1 MQYTEDF
8 KRGIVR
14 TLIAS
19 GMSRKEFADKAEIG
33 VGTLKRWVA
42 QYKDEEVPKVDRKK
56 YSEEYKK
63 SIVKNMIYDGITCE
77 SMARETGIS
86 RQLIEYWDSKY
97 RYDVIDEVERE
108 TLQRKKKKVKKA
120 TSWHRYGSSAG
131 RYE

>member
-1 MQYTEDF
+1 
-8 KRGIVR
+8 
-14 TLIAS
+14 
-19 GMSRKEFADKAEIG
+19 
-33 VGTLKRWVA
+33 
-42 QYKDEEVPKVDRKK
+42 
-56 YSEEYKK
+56 
-63 SIVKNMIYDGITCE
+63 MIYDGITCE

-97 RYDVIDEVERE
+97 RYDAIDEVERE

>member
-14 TLIAS
+14 ALIAS

-42 QYKDEEVPKVDRKK
+42 QYKDEEVPKVDRK
-56 YSEEYKK
+56 
-63 SIVKNMIYDGITCE
+63 
-77 SMARETGIS
+77 
-86 RQLIEYWDSKY
+86 EYWDSKY

-108 TLQRKKKKVKKA
+108 ARQRRKKKVKKA

>member
-14 TLIAS
+14 ALIAS

-33 VGTLKRWVA
+33 VETLKRWVA

-108 TLQRKKKKVKKA
+108 TLQRKKKK
-120 TSWHRYGSSAG
+120 S
-131 RYE
+131 

>member
-1 MQYTEDF
+1 MKKY
-8 KRGIVR
+8 
-14 TLIAS
+14 L
-19 GMSRKEFADKAEIG
+19 
-33 VGTLKRWVA
+33 
-42 QYKDEEVPKVDRKK
+42 KVDRKK

-108 TLQRKKKKVKKA
+108 ARQRRKKKVKKG
-120 TSWHRYGSSAG
+120 TTWHRYGSSAG
-131 RYE
+131 RFE

>member
-1 MQYTEDF
+1 M
-8 KRGIVR
+8 
-14 TLIAS
+14 LLAS
-19 GMSRKEFADKAEIG
+19 GMTRREFAAKTKI
-33 VGTLKRWVA
+33 TLLTLRKWVK
-42 QYKDEEVPKVDRKK
+42 QYKDEEIEKVDGNNRKK